1 MSQGGLTSANLWT
14 GGSTVVK
21 KHSHTFPAPTNSHAR
36 THMLILADAHA
47 RTRQKERHCK
57 LTRLMICACT
67 HVARGDFSITAS
79 AKQSPERDVPCLSG
93 KAFQPR
99 FFFFKSVPVPVV
111 RQLSGTQSEMTFNK
125 AANIST
131 VKLHGK
137 RWKKACFK
145 KAKFAATVEC
155 VKRKKGGGRGLIKKT

>member
-1 MSQGGLTSANLWT
+1 MSEWKGI
-14 GGSTVVK
+14 STK
-21 KHSHTFPAPTNSHAR
+21 
-36 THMLILADAHA
+36 I
-47 RTRQKERHCK
+47 
-57 LTRLMICACT
+57 
-67 HVARGDFSITAS
+67 
-79 AKQSPERDVPCLSG
+79 
-93 KAFQPR
+93 
-99 FFFFKSVPVPVV
+99 FFFSKSVPVPVV
-111 RQLSGTQSEMTFNK
+111 RQLSDTQSEMTFNK